1 MKISAVS
8 YLFAAV
14 AENIMRNDDRQC
26 AKRLRLI
33 YRHFQKMMLM
43 SIIHIQRCGDVTIM
57 YREKHKMQDSEQFI
71 YDNDAVSGKS
81 IVNEDTK
88 RKTLPHCINIH
99 IRK

>member
-33 YRHFQKMMLM
+33 YGIF
-43 SIIHIQRCGDVTIM
+43 
-57 YREKHKMQDSEQFI
+57 
-71 YDNDAVSGKS
+71 
-81 IVNEDTK
+81 
-88 RKTLPHCINIH
+88 KT
-99 IRK
+99 